1 MVFSKVLKLLTSR
14 LFLLY
19 KNIYIRKDFLEE
31 LILIHRDYSFDI
43 IKVKRV
49 IIKGDNV
56 WMKLHLIG
64 VTFMGSLQQH
74 Y

>member
-56 WMKLHLIG
+56 
-64 VTFMGSLQQH
+64 
-74 Y
+74 